1 MTPVPADEGLRHPR
15 HRSRR
20 TPGPRGGPFRRPA
33 RVLLAC
39 ALLAP
44 ALAACT
50 AGTGS
55 AGTGSA
61 AASTPTPTGQDR
73 RQLLKALR
81 DLVACY
87 RQNGVPGAG
96 DPEVEA
102 DGSVGVPGIPERIP
116 AAAQT
121 ACAPLERRAAAIG
134 KGGGEERYTAAQ
146 IEQLRKL
153 ARCFREHGV
162 HDWPDPDD
170 EGRFPVNQRLAD
182 LGKRAWLPA
191 REACKQYF
199 VGRGMRVVEP
209 GDRNK
214 GD

>member
-1 MTPVPADEGLRHPR
+1 MTPLPADEALPHLPRRLRP
-15 HRSRR
+15 
-20 TPGPRGGPFRRPA
+20 TPEPHGGPLRRPA
-33 RVLLAC
+33 RVLLPC
-39 ALLAP
+39 ALLVP

-55 AGTGSA
+55 AA
-61 AASTPTPTGQDR
+61 APTPTPTGQN
-73 RQLLKALR
+73 RQQLITALK
-81 DLVACY
+81 DVAACF

-102 DGSVGVPGIPERIP
+102 DGSVGIPGVPDPIP

-121 ACAPLERRAAAIG
+121 ACAPLERRAAAVG

-146 IEQLRKL
+146 IAQLRKL

-162 HDWPDPDD
+162 HDWPDPDA
-170 EGRFPVNQRLAD
+170 EGRFRVNQRLAD

-191 REACKQYF
+191 RAACKQYF
-199 VGRGMRVVEP
+199 VGRGIPVVEP
-209 GDRNK
+209 GDGNK